1 MNPLLA
7 LKQQGQSYWNDDLMR
22 EMFQDG
28 APRHRVHKEGL
39 TSVTSNQAICNL
51 AIAGN
56 DWYVSDAGV
65 GALTYA
71 LEILIGVVGCA
82 RRWRTMPWLVVPFG
96 IMIAP
101 LGVVSIGF
109 IIIQPI
115 VSVTWRSLCLT
126 EWNSAAFNG

>member
-1 MNPLLA
+1 
-7 LKQQGQSYWNDDLMR
+7 
-22 EMFQDG
+22 MFQD
-28 APRHRVHKEGL
+28 ASLRHRVHEEGL
-39 TSVTSNQAICNL
+39 TSVISNSAICNL

-56 DWYVSDAGV
+56 DWCVSDVGV

-82 RRWRTMPWLVVPFG
+82 RRWGTMPWLVVAFG

-101 LGVVSIGF
+101 LGVVSIVF

-115 VSVTWRSLCLT
+115 VSGTWRSLCLT